1 MFKGIMIHPLLP
13 FIRPLFTSIVHNK
26 ELFPPGQGLYFIL
39 FLFFSEFITSLY
51 QGLTFQELKDCMN
64 E

>member
-1 MFKGIMIHPLLP
+1 MIYPLLP
-13 FIRPLFTSIVHNK
+13 FIRPLFTSLVHNK
-26 ELFPPGQGLYFIL
+26 ELFPPGQGLYFIH
-39 FLFFSEFITSLY
+39 FFSEFITSLY